1 MTIGHGSKGYLEL
14 LQKSFLRFH
23 FEEDWDLEV
32 NIEKRGVEDSTCLP
46 GYYFRDDALL
56 IWRAMKEYV
65 VDMINI
71 FYESD
76 QDVEDDFE
84 IQGWFDEI
92 IRYLKSF
99 TGTYFFHNR
108 SRLISLLQNMAMFCN
123 KN

>member
-1 MTIGHGSKGYLEL
+1 M
-14 LQKSFLRFH
+14 
-23 FEEDWDLEV
+23 EV

-108 SRLISLLQNMAMFCN
+108 SRPFYESIPKYGNVLQ
-123 KN
+123 